1 MFAALNIWFVNA
13 FSFKV
18 GTYSIDKIVKDSV
31 VGQDL
36 NSQLQKKFNE
46 TNAKLT
52 TAKTATE
59 QNQLKSEFEQF
70 KAAKQKEFL
79 DKVNNTIAKVAKRK
93 GIKAVASPQVFVYSE
108 LDLTSDIIKEL
119 AK

>member
-1 MFAALNIWFVNA
+1 M
-13 FSFKV
+13 
-18 GTYSIDKIVKDSV
+18 
-31 VGQDL
+31 
-36 NSQLQKKFNE
+36 
-46 TNAKLT
+46 
-52 TAKTATE
+52 
-59 QNQLKSEFEQF
+59 KSDFEQY

-108 LDLTSDIIKEL
+108 IDLTGDVIKEL